1 MTTWSQQNPPAAVG
15 KSVNGL
21 TTVQLPPPSVL
32 RLANQLPVTNRSFPE
47 AAAVGSPTVAV
58 RVLVAA
64 SPRPMFWINRTLATG
79 DLLAPLRT
87 PVWSGLVGHGLGGAL
102 ADRAHG
108 LAGAAEAFVP
118 LVELLRGGRP
128 VPGLGVLS
136 LGGPDGAQMLRL

>member
-47 AAAVGSPTVAV
+47 AAAVGSPTVEV

-64 SPRPMFWINRTLATG
+64 SPRPMFWINRPLATG
-79 DLLAPLRT
+79 DLLATLRPRCGQASSGT
-87 PVWSGLVGHGLGGAL
+87 VSAGPWSTGPMG
-102 ADRAHG
+102 
-108 LAGAAEAFVP
+108 
-118 LVELLRGGRP
+118 LRGP
-128 VPGLGVLS
+128 P
-136 LGGPDGAQMLRL
+136 